1 LDLPLSVVE
10 PDLQAL
16 TEMVVQV
23 AAVVILLAPI
33 ASQLAPELQVKEIM
47 AALPMQAKDLPVA
60 AEVLEVPDLF
70 RSLEAAV

>member
-1 LDLPLSVVE
+1 LDLPLLVVE
-10 PDLQAL
+10 ADLQAL

-23 AAVVILLAPI
+23 AAVVIQLAAV

-47 AALPMQAKDLPVA
+47 AALPMPARDMPVA

-70 RSLEAAV
+70 RSLEAAA